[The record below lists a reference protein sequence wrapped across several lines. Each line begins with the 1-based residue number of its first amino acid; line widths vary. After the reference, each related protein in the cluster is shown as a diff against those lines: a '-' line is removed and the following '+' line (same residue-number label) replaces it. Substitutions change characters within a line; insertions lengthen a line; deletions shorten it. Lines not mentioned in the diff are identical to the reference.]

1 VAPGIK
7 FLKFYFGGNRPSEKL
22 SLKKKVKKKIKILF
36 NLKKISIFLSKVLSH
51 NSQLYVTSFFE
62 FQFQNFYF
70 IGVIFSFF
78 LKGMHFFNG

>member
-1 VAPGIK
+1 M
-7 FLKFYFGGNRPSEKL
+7 EKL
-22 SLKKKVKKKIKILF
+22 SLKKKVKKKKKKVKIFFKFKQIL
-36 NLKKISIFLSKVLSH
+36 IFFYQKVLSH

>member
-1 VAPGIK
+1 MIK
-7 FLKFYFGGNRPSEKL
+7 STEKL
-22 SLKKKVKKKIKILF
+22 SLKKKLKKKKKKVKIFF
-36 NLKKISIFLSKVLSH
+36 NLKKFEFKKKKKVLSH